1 MRKDDLSS
9 ITCERHTQA
18 PRFEW
23 IISTIEVMQKA
34 SALVSF
40 VSLLPA
46 QLLIAQA
53 GTLDNSFSVDGLI
66 STDLG
71 ASTFDEA
78 RALAIQPDGR
88 IVVVG
93 TSGYSKALDFG
104 AARYL
109 PDGTLDNEF
118 SFNGVDFTS
127 VVFGDD
133 HATSVVIQ
141 PDGKILIGGYGF
153 CTEGNCFAMVR
164 YVSDGSVDPEFG
176 VDGIVTTEISGGFVY
191 EAKAIALQD
200 DGKILLAGGG
210 VAGFAVVRYLDD
222 GSVDMEFGVDGLAT
236 CAFSQGNDR
245 ANGIAVLDDGKIILS
260 GYASGLVGDSI
271 AVTRLNSVGAVDPGF
286 GTGGRVRAAIPNRN
300 TIGQAMAIGPDGEI
314 VVVGYSVQPFAVEPT
329 AMVARFT
336 ADGVLDSGFNG
347 TGLRELGVIGS
358 VSSIMNGVAVRSD
371 GKVVAC
377 GAVTTATSDF
387 RVVRVN
393 SDGSDDNTFN
403 TTGSTV
409 TDFTGTFDRANAL
422 ALQDDGRIVLVGSTN
437 AGSQDYN
444 FAVARYLSDGTVGT
458 AELLTPN
465 LALLVYP
472 QPIATSAVLSY
483 QLTTEDVI
491 SIDLYDARCSLVQRI
506 IGQQRRGV
514 GPHREAIQVD
524 APAGFYLLVLQGKDT
539 LRTAK
544 VILD

>member
-1 MRKDDLSS
+1 MKK
-9 ITCERHTQA
+9 
-18 PRFEW
+18 
-23 IISTIEVMQKA
+23 V
-34 SALVSF
+34 SAFVSF
-40 VSLLPA
+40 VSLLSA

-53 GTLDNSFSVDGLI
+53 GTLDNSFSVDGLF

-78 RALAIQPDGR
+78 RAIAIQPDGR

-109 PDGTLDNEF
+109 PDGTPDTDF

-133 HATSVVIQ
+133 HATCVVVQ
-141 PDGKILIGGYGF
+141 DDGKILLGGYGF

-164 YVSDGSVDPEFG
+164 YLSDGSVDPEFG
-176 VDGIVTTEISGGFVY
+176 VDGIVTTEISGGYVY

-245 ANGIAVLDDGKIILS
+245 ANGIAVLDDGRIILS
-260 GYASGLVGDSI
+260 GYASGTVGDSI
-271 AVTRLNSVGAVDPGF
+271 AVTRLNSDGTVDPGF

-336 ADGVLDSGFNG
+336 ADGVLDTGFNG

-358 VSSIMNGVAVRSD
+358 VSSIMNGVALQSD

-377 GAVTTATSDF
+377 GAVTTASSDF
-387 RVVRVN
+387 RVTRVN
-393 SDGSDDNTFN
+393 TDGSDDNMFN
-403 TTGSTV
+403 TTGSAI

-422 ALQDDGRIVLVGSTN
+422 ALQDDGRIVVVGATN

-444 FAVARYLSDGTVGT
+444 FAVARYLSDGNVGLSEGSSSGFT
-458 AELLTPN
+458 
-465 LALLVYP
+465 LALFP
-472 QPIATSAVLSY
+472 QPVRSAAVLSY
-483 QLTTEDVI
+483 RLAADEVL
-491 SIDLYDARCSLVQRI
+491 SIDLVDLRGSVVQRI
-506 IGQQRRGV
+506 AKGQRRMAGAHNETIHFSEDLSAGV
-514 GPHREAIQVD
+514 YVLNVRGDSFAATLPV
-524 APAGFYLLVLQGKDT
+524 LVE
-539 LRTAK
+539 
-544 VILD
+544 